1 MNLQEEKID
10 SGRRRKHLRGLT
22 VIGCVLAAVLILFA
36 GYRSF
41 RRFFSGL
48 SRDFMSPFLN
58 SVVRTE
64 DKAAAASLM
73 LSSKIRLARQLAATS
88 RENARLAA
96 ENNTLKSLE
105 RENRALRAFLGLP
118 RKNGYQPVFAE
129 VLARAVSTWREGFV
143 INRGENDGI
152 APGDLVVAMDDRGR
166 FAAAGRIKEVSK
178 RTSTVMTLFSEE
190 CHFSV
195 ILASSRHAGGLEY
208 DPYSRVQK
216 VKYLPAD
223 GTYAEGEQVVTSG
236 ISSYTPPGLPV
247 GRVVKSANGNIATIR
262 DQMFAEVEVRPILN
276 PDTIQFVAVYTKR
289 SVQ

>member
-1 MNLQEEKID
+1 
-10 SGRRRKHLRGLT
+10 
-22 VIGCVLAAVLILFA
+22 
-36 GYRSF
+36 
-41 RRFFSGL
+41 
-48 SRDFMSPFLN
+48 MSPFLN

-195 ILASSRHAGGLEY
+195 ILAASRHAGGLEY
-208 DPYSRVQK
+208 DPYSRVLK

>member
-129 VLARAVSTWREGFV
+129 VLARAVSTWREGLD
-143 INRGENDGI
+143 RKS
-152 APGDLVVAMDDRGR
+152 VV
-166 FAAAGRIKEVSK
+166 
-178 RTSTVMTLFSEE
+178 
-190 CHFSV
+190 
-195 ILASSRHAGGLEY
+195 
-208 DPYSRVQK
+208 
-216 VKYLPAD
+216 
-223 GTYAEGEQVVTSG
+223 
-236 ISSYTPPGLPV
+236 
-247 GRVVKSANGNIATIR
+247 
-262 DQMFAEVEVRPILN
+262 
-276 PDTIQFVAVYTKR
+276 
-289 SVQ
+289 